1 MEQSL
6 TKLLLV
12 VVSLALAAGVIGMVW
27 NMYSGL
33 SRTVDFAVS
42 NLQVFSTGNNWKI
55 MFKLKNTGT
64 VTIDTVYVYVYVEA
78 TQKGSWSDSTDVP
91 PQGERF
97 YESRFVATT
106 GVNPGTSV
114 KVLVRVVAKGGTES
128 KKVFDAVCLKW

>member
-12 VVSLALAAGVIGMVW
+12 VVSLALATGVIGLVW

-42 NLQVFSTGNNWKI
+42 NLQVFSTGNNWKV

-64 VTIDTVYVYVYVEA
+64 VTIDAVYVYVYVGTA
-78 TQKGSWSDSTDVP
+78 QKGSWSDSTDVP

-97 YESRFVATT
+97 YESGFMAAT
-106 GVNPGTSV
+106 GVNPGTNV
-114 KVLVRVVAKGGTES
+114 KVLIRVVAKGGTES
-128 KKVFDAVCLKW
+128 KKVFDAICLKW